1 MQGRYVV
8 KACNQPRFKETK
20 CDTENM
26 MQTEMYLQVEMREKV
41 VAQFMVIVMDNAGID
56 WNAIQMG
63 AMPFNAEN
71 VLNVSCN
78 DSY

>member
-1 MQGRYVV
+1 M
-8 KACNQPRFKETK
+8 K

-71 VLNVSCN
+71 VSNVSC
-78 DSY
+78 DISY

>member
-1 MQGRYVV
+1 M
-8 KACNQPRFKETK
+8 K

-78 DSY
+78 NSY

>member
-1 MQGRYVV
+1 
-8 KACNQPRFKETK
+8 
-20 CDTENM
+20 M
-26 MQTEMYLQVEMREKV
+26 MQTEMYLQVDMREKV
-41 VAQFMVIVMDNAGID
+41 VAQYMVIVMDNAGID

>member
-1 MQGRYVV
+1 
-8 KACNQPRFKETK
+8 
-20 CDTENM
+20 M

-63 AMPFNAEN
+63 TMPFNAGN

>member
-1 MQGRYVV
+1 ML
-8 KACNQPRFKETK
+8 
-20 CDTENM
+20 
-26 MQTEMYLQVEMREKV
+26 QTEMYLQVEMREKV
-41 VAQFMVIVMDNAGID
+41 VAQLMVIVMDNAWID

-63 AMPFNAEN
+63 AMPFNAGN

>member
-1 MQGRYVV
+1 M
-8 KACNQPRFKETK
+8 K
-20 CDTENM
+20 CDIENM

-63 AMPFNAEN
+63 AMPSNAEN

-78 DSY
+78 NSY

>member
-1 MQGRYVV
+1 M
-8 KACNQPRFKETK
+8 K

-63 AMPFNAEN
+63 AMPSNAEN

-78 DSY
+78 NSY

>member
-1 MQGRYVV
+1 M
-8 KACNQPRFKETK
+8 K

-63 AMPFNAEN
+63 AMPFNAGN
-71 VLNVSCN
+71 VSNVSCN
-78 DSY
+78 NSY